1 MNKDEAL
8 KLALATLEEGNF
20 VYPTALR
27 TAIEAALAQ
36 PVVKPCHSPYCE
48 CAEGKCTHPGCYDVR
63 HEPFEFPEPTPE
75 QLAALGW
82 QSIEC
87 PFCGTSGAKAFPKPD
102 CDWEGIAADQAMTIA
117 LMKSE
122 QHEQEPVGLDKDTL
136 RDMAGA
142 VFETAMAFGI
152 STDSF
157 ERLARDVNKIIV
169 AALAQPEQEPFNPE
183 WVSYRQGKLDGA
195 AESLEETKRE
205 WIDLEAEHMDEIT
218 STAISMVD
226 AMLLTEGKLKELNDN
241 RTN

>member
-1 MNKDEAL
+1 MTKDEAL
-8 KLALATLEEGNF
+8 LMTLDTLEEGNF

-27 TAIEAALAQ
+27 TAIIEALAQ
-36 PVVKPCHSPYCE
+36 PSDSV
-48 CAEGKCTHPGCYDVR
+48 
-63 HEPFEFPEPTPE
+63 
-75 QLAALGW
+75 
-82 QSIEC
+82 
-87 PFCGTSGAKAFPKPD
+87 
-102 CDWEGIAADQAMTIA
+102 
-117 LMKSE
+117 
-122 QHEQEPVGLDKDTL
+122 EQEPVGLDKDTL

-183 WVSYRQGKLDGA
+183 WVSYRQGKLDGT

>member
-122 QHEQEPVGLDKDTL
+122 Q
-136 RDMAGA
+136 
-142 VFETAMAFGI
+142 
-152 STDSF
+152 
-157 ERLARDVNKIIV
+157 
-169 AALAQPEQEPFNPE
+169 PEQEPLEYWNAVEGGVKIGEVRQHFE
-183 WVSYRQGKLDGA
+183 TVSCGTIYKTGGEGRVPLY
-195 AESLEETKRE
+195 TTPPKRE
-205 WIDLEAEHMDEIT
+205 W
-218 STAISMVD
+218 VG
-226 AMLLTEGKLKELNDN
+226 LTEMDIRNIFPHASYPLFLKTVSAIEAKLKELNHEV
-241 RTN
+241 